1 MTVFPRFALICV
13 DDDPSILQSLH
24 FQLQKMV
31 NQEAVICEFFE
42 SPELALST
50 LPYIVEQAVKIIFVL
65 SDYQMPKMTGD
76 EFLSIIKSRYPEVKC
91 VMLSGQANDRSVDKL
106 MQEGII
112 DYFIAKPW
120 TEENL
125 FYTVHD
131 ALGKSNLNPSYLPLK
146 QKSM

>member
-1 MTVFPRFALICV
+1 MNFYPRFALICV
-13 DDDPSILQSLH
+13 DDDTSILQSLH
-24 FQLQKMV
+24 FQLEKMV
-31 NQEAVICEFFE
+31 DQKSVICEFFE
-42 SPELALST
+42 SPEVALAT
-50 LPYIVEQAVKIIFVL
+50 LPSIVEQAINIIFVL

-76 EFLSIIKSRYPEVKC
+76 EFLRTIKSRYPVVKC
-91 VMLSGQANDRSVDKL
+91 VMLSGQANDHSVDKL
-106 MQEGII
+106 KEEGII

-125 FYTVHD
+125 FHTVHD